1 MSVTVATS
9 TPAPNHIP
17 LSGELIKFGCSDSNI
32 TNSPSEIIEIEKA
45 IATQSKII
53 ASMLLDLGGEN
64 LPKDVVIPLNII
76 PETMKNVVVFAKHYL
91 ENPSSEDASKKLE
104 LSEWEKKY
112 CSDFTQKELFSVI
125 LAANFLDFKPLLDV
139 TCLFVAL
146 KLKSM
151 TPEEIR
157 KEYNI
162 TKEFTPEEEELARK
176 EFEEMILQTT
186 AKK

>member
-1 MSVTVATS
+1 MDT
-9 TPAPNHIP
+9 APKSG
-17 LSGELIKFGCSDSNI
+17 LSGKTLKLLCQGEEGAGEEMEVD
-32 TNSPSEIIEIEKA
+32 EA
-45 IATQSKII
+45 VAHMSKII
-53 ASMLLDLGGEN
+53 KEMLGDLAEGGM
-64 LPKDVVIPLNII
+64 PTDTPIPLKVQ
-76 PETMKNVVVFAKHYL
+76 PDVMKEVVKYCINYL
-91 ENPSSEDASKKLE
+91 QNPPPKEDEATKKLE
-104 LSEWEKKY
+104 LCEWDKKF
-112 CSDFTQKELFSVI
+112 CEALDQKKLFAVI
-125 LAANFLDFKPLLDV
+125 LAANFLDVKPLLDA

-162 TKEFTPEEEELARK
+162 TKEFTPEEEEKARK

>member
-1 MSVTVATS
+1 MDAKPTGLSGKNIKLQCQGDEGPGEELTVDEEVAKMSKIVKEMLHDLADGGM
-9 TPAPNHIP
+9 PADTAIP
-17 LSGELIKFGCSDSNI
+17 LKIQPDVMKEVVKYCVNYLQNPPPKED
-32 TNSPSEIIEIEKA
+32 E
-45 IATQSKII
+45 AT
-53 ASMLLDLGGEN
+53 
-64 LPKDVVIPLNII
+64 
-76 PETMKNVVVFAKHYL
+76 
-91 ENPSSEDASKKLE
+91 KKLE
-104 LSEWEKKY
+104 LNEWDKKF
-112 CSDFTQKELFSVI
+112 CEALDQKKLFAVI
-125 LAANFLDFKPLLDV
+125 LASNFLDVKPLLDV

-162 TKEFTPEEEELARK
+162 TKEFTPEEEEKARK